1 MKKAEQIT
9 LKNVPSKNQMSETF
23 INNVFLALSGGL
35 QDAYTYNTRDGV
47 FSNAQTGNV
56 VLMSQ
61 GIMAGEWKEA
71 VRYMIPLLAFA
82 LGVFVTERIQYK
94 HKYDEKIHWRQI
106 VLVIQII
113 LLFLVGLFPQS
124 MNVPANAMMSFSC
137 AMQVNAFRK
146 FHGIPCATTMC
157 IGNMRSATEMLCKY
171 QVTGNQ
177 ELKKKSMHYYFVILV
192 FAVGAA
198 MGALFI
204 RQIGDRTIWI
214 AAILLLAGFVLMF
227 IKEDREYVR
236 R

>member
-94 HKYDEKIHWRQI
+94 HKYDEKIHWRQRMELLE
-106 VLVIQII
+106 VLI
-113 LLFLVGLFPQS
+113 LFLVGFIPVKWNMFATVL
-124 MNVPANAMMSFSC
+124 VSFTC
-137 AMQVNAFRK
+137 AVQVQAFRTV
-146 FHGIPCATTMC
+146 GGYSYASTMC
-157 IGNMRSATEMLCKY
+157 IGNLRSGVNALSMYFRE
-171 QVTGNQ
+171 
-177 ELKKKSMHYYFVILV
+177 KKSAQLEQCCYYFGIILF
-192 FAVGAA
+192 FAVGA
-198 MGALFI
+198 GIGGNLSLKYGIGVIWISCVLLFI
-204 RQIGDRTIWI
+204 S
-214 AAILLLAGFVLMF
+214 FF
-227 IKEDREYVR
+227 IMHNRNKGVNL
-236 R
+236 